1 MLVSEPETVG
11 RQPASRGL
19 LFENCGTVFG
29 NSFRCNGGPKA
40 ADTMTG
46 RLLLS
51 PLCGDVRAQLGL
63 LPGHAL
69 DLHIRTMHGIVH
81 SLGSN
86 ARFLADDDLFNHA
99 CGFCDDRFFRGFAH
113 FNEAFLQVFRNL
125 GAAFC
130 VLRASGSEHTIAP
143 LAE

>member
-1 MLVSEPETVG
+1 
-11 RQPASRGL
+11 
-19 LFENCGTVFG
+19 
-29 NSFRCNGGPKA
+29 
-40 ADTMTG
+40 MTG